1 MSEMDGVARGCGA
14 RGRGARAVVAEL
26 EAVEA
31 GAEIVDFGGFGREC
45 APSVATASVTQSV
58 SVASEASVDASVGL
72 GAGAAPG
79 WGGGSGSTSSGRGAA
94 EGCGFCS
101 AAGCGFVVPPIWMMG
116 HMQRIGTPYF
126 EGVGQRRRVALEI
139 GAEFPVYQLL
149 FSTRELAV
157 HYLRTLLVG
166 GFESHVLFDSG
177 ASNCFITPE
186 RAEKSGIRSS
196 AGESAGMVKV
206 AGGGFLST
214 LGRARGVEIEIA
226 GQSMPADLVISPVE
240 LYDVILGMDWLSHY
254 RVHLD
259 CYRGRVVF
267 ERDAGRLVY
276 QGVRPTSGSIVISAI
291 QAEQLL
297 ERGCEAYL
305 ATISMSESG
314 AGVVMGDIEVVQD
327 FEDVFQSLKGLPPSR
342 SDPFTIE
349 LEPGTAPIS
358 KTPYRMAPAELAE
371 LKKQI
376 EDLLSKGFIRPSV
389 SPWGAPVLFVKKK
402 DGSFRLCIDYRG
414 LNRVTVKNRYPLPR
428 IDELLDQLRGATWF
442 SKIDLASGYHQIPID
457 EADVRK
463 TAFRT
468 RYGHF
473 EFVVMPF
480 GLTNAPAAFMRLMND
495 VFREYLDV
503 FVIIFIDDI
512 LVYSRSQE
520 EHATHLRL
528 VLEKLREQKLFAK
541 LSKCSFWQREMGF
554 LGHIVSAE
562 GVSVDPAKI
571 EAIRDWPRPSSAT
584 EIRSFLGLAG
594 YYRRFVKGFATMA
607 QPMTKLTGKDVPFV
621 WSAECEES
629 FSQLKEMLT
638 TTPVLALPEP
648 GKPYMVYTDASGIG
662 LGCVLM
668 QEGRVIAYASRQWQ
682 GSERNRPTHDLELGA
697 VIFALKIWRSY
708 LLGETVQV
716 FTDHK
721 SLQHIFT
728 QPMMNARQT
737 RWVEFLADY
746 QVSINYHP
754 GKANLVA
761 DALSRRRY
769 DSAVERDVESLVGE
783 ISTLRLCAISQEPL
797 GLEAVDQADLLSR
810 IRVAQQSDQSLLDAT
825 RVTGSEYEVSANG
838 TILVRGRVCVPK
850 DVELRHQ
857 ILGEA
862 HASKFSIHPGAT
874 KMYHDLKRYYH
885 WVGMKR
891 DVADWVAKCNTCAL
905 VKAEHQVP
913 GGLLQSLP
921 IPEWKWDRITMD
933 FVVGLPVSRTF
944 DAIWVIVDRLTKSAH
959 FLAIKKTD
967 GAAVLARKFVR
978 EIVRLHGVPAS
989 IVSDRDPRFTSEF
1002 WRAFQAEMGTKVHL
1016 STAYHPQTDGQ
1027 SERTIQTLEDLLRMC
1042 VLDWGGHWADHLSL
1056 VEFAYNNSFQASI
1069 GMAPFEALYGRPCRT
1084 PLCWTQVGERSMYG
1098 ATYVQETTEKVRVV
1112 RLNMKEAQDRQKSYA
1127 DRRRRELEFQ
1137 VGDRVYLKM
1146 AMLRGP
1152 NRSIAENKLSP
1163 RFMGPFPV
1171 VERVG
1176 PLAYRLELPEIMKAF
1191 HKVFHVSMLRKCLHP
1206 TEELVARI
1214 PEDLQPDLTVPA
1226 VPVRILERREKVLRN
1241 KRIPLLRILWD
1252 CSGSTEETW
1261 EPEAKMKLKF
1271 RKWFDKQVEE

>member
-1 MSEMDGVARGCGA
+1 MQSSMHTS
-14 RGRGARAVVAEL
+14 RASLVEL
-26 EAVEA
+26 AASVEA
-31 GAEIVDFGGFGREC
+31 DLEWASWSGGCAVCSCYPTSESAAAAAQAGAGVVCLRRVRRGVERSFLVLVSFLV
-45 APSVATASVTQSV
+45 SM
-58 SVASEASVDASVGL
+58 SVASVQPVAAQPVSQIAAVQPL
-72 GAGAAPG
+72 GQIAPA
-79 WGGGSGSTSSGRGAA
+79 RG
-94 EGCGFCS
+94 
-101 AAGCGFVVPPIWMMG
+101 VTLQW
-116 HMQRIGTPYF
+116 RLT
-126 EGVGQRRRVALEI
+126 GQI
-139 GAEFPVYQLL
+139 TG
-149 FSTRELAV
+149 
-157 HYLRTLLVG
+157 TLLVG

-594 YYRRFVKGFATMA
+594 YLMSFGANWNIAYHWRLVEEGKTLSAPCTDPHSVELLSSGGGFMSFGPAVQKIRRFWLDSTH
-607 QPMTKLTGKDVPFV
+607 
-621 WSAECEES
+621 
-629 FSQLKEMLT
+629 QL
-638 TTPVLALPEP
+638 
-648 GKPYMVYTDASGIG
+648 
-662 LGCVLM
+662 
-668 QEGRVIAYASRQWQ
+668 
-682 GSERNRPTHDLELGA
+682 
-697 VIFALKIWRSY
+697 
-708 LLGETVQV
+708 
-716 FTDHK
+716 
-721 SLQHIFT
+721 
-728 QPMMNARQT
+728 
-737 RWVEFLADY
+737 
-746 QVSINYHP
+746 
-754 GKANLVA
+754 
-761 DALSRRRY
+761 
-769 DSAVERDVESLVGE
+769 
-783 ISTLRLCAISQEPL
+783 
-797 GLEAVDQADLLSR
+797 
-810 IRVAQQSDQSLLDAT
+810 
-825 RVTGSEYEVSANG
+825 
-838 TILVRGRVCVPK
+838 
-850 DVELRHQ
+850 
-857 ILGEA
+857 
-862 HASKFSIHPGAT
+862 
-874 KMYHDLKRYYH
+874 
-885 WVGMKR
+885 
-891 DVADWVAKCNTCAL
+891 
-905 VKAEHQVP
+905 
-913 GGLLQSLP
+913 
-921 IPEWKWDRITMD
+921 DR
-933 FVVGLPVSRTF
+933 PVSNSIELLF
-944 DAIWVIVDRLTKSAH
+944 QESKSNP
-959 FLAIKKTD
+959 KN
-967 GAAVLARKFVR
+967 V
-978 EIVRLHGVPAS
+978 AS
-989 IVSDRDPRFTSEF
+989 
-1002 WRAFQAEMGTKVHL
+1002 L
-1016 STAYHPQTDGQ
+1016 
-1027 SERTIQTLEDLLRMC
+1027 
-1042 VLDWGGHWADHLSL
+1042 
-1056 VEFAYNNSFQASI
+1056 
-1069 GMAPFEALYGRPCRT
+1069 
-1084 PLCWTQVGERSMYG
+1084 
-1098 ATYVQETTEKVRVV
+1098 
-1112 RLNMKEAQDRQKSYA
+1112 
-1127 DRRRRELEFQ
+1127 
-1137 VGDRVYLKM
+1137 
-1146 AMLRGP
+1146 
-1152 NRSIAENKLSP
+1152 
-1163 RFMGPFPV
+1163 
-1171 VERVG
+1171 
-1176 PLAYRLELPEIMKAF
+1176 
-1191 HKVFHVSMLRKCLHP
+1191 
-1206 TEELVARI
+1206 
-1214 PEDLQPDLTVPA
+1214 
-1226 VPVRILERREKVLRN
+1226 
-1241 KRIPLLRILWD
+1241 
-1252 CSGSTEETW
+1252 
-1261 EPEAKMKLKF
+1261 
-1271 RKWFDKQVEE
+1271 